1 MSFLDPILSMHG
13 RKRFLGW
20 VIVFWFHIV
29 DLHVKAEAVVVAC
42 VSPRIKVRHG
52 IEWRHLIISSAHI

>member
-1 MSFLDPILSMHG
+1 MHG

-20 VIVFWFHIV
+20 VIVFWFPIV
-29 DLHVKAEAVVVAC
+29 DLHVKAEAVEEAC

-52 IEWRHLIISSAHI
+52 IEWRHPIISSVHI